1 MQITQTRETQ
11 PIEVNIGLLRQF
23 LNAEQFHPEII
34 DELHLVLLPVSS
46 QAAIADDLFEDH
58 EDEPW
63 VIFVPCG
70 NKDAVA
76 INQEL
81 FASIRRDVLEEAFA
95 PWINDAAEH
104 SWQAWGQPED
114 IGLDAQAFAAR
125 APLVVRDV
133 RFLSK
138 A

>member
-1 MQITQTRETQ
+1 MQITQTRGTQ
-11 PIEVNIGLLRQF
+11 HIEVNTDRLRQF

-34 DELHLVLLPVSS
+34 DELHLVLLPASS
-46 QAAIADDLFEDH
+46 QAAIADDLFEDY

-70 NKDAVA
+70 NKDAAA

-81 FASIRRDVLEEAFA
+81 FTSIRRDVLEEAFA
-95 PWINDAAEH
+95 PWINDADEH
-104 SWQAWGQPED
+104 SWQAWGQPQD
-114 IGLDAQAFAAR
+114 IQQDAQAFAAR
-125 APLVVRDV
+125 APLVVRDA
-133 RFLSK
+133 RLLSK